1 MSSQSGDTPPR
12 APFDRRLETEI
23 GGLKDGRAIAL
34 EQVEVV
40 GFEGVRIRL
49 RLLGVSHLGH
59 RSSPVVVFAASSGGT
74 VGRL

>member
-1 MSSQSGDTPPR
+1 
-12 APFDRRLETEI
+12 
-23 GGLKDGRAIAL
+23 
-34 EQVEVV
+34 V